1 MWHFFDA
8 SFVLYFLFR
17 FPARLQLKYFFENR
31 PLTSIKRLN
40 FSELPQSDKHI
51 SKKLIL
57 DMRAVKKNIINR
69 LQLSK
74 LFTARNNHVRDFTE
88 EQLYNWKNSYSRPL
102 NFPIVRCLPIL
113 FIYKLNRL
121 FYCDVMLVFIFIC
134 QNNQVLFSDICTCFL
149 RIWNFF
155 ASPTKLLIDVNVS
168 HCCEHVNISKAPSR
182 RELQNGPSAKC

>member
-1 MWHFFDA
+1 M
-8 SFVLYFLFR
+8 
-17 FPARLQLKYFFENR
+17 QLKYFFENR
-31 PLTSIKRLN
+31 PLTSVKRLN
-40 FSELPQSDKHI
+40 FSEIPQSDKHI

-74 LFTARNNHVRDFTE
+74 LFTARNNHARDFTE
-88 EQLYNWKNSYSRPL
+88 EQLYNLKNSYSRPL
-102 NFPIVRCLPIL
+102 NFPMVRCLPIL

-121 FYCDVMLVFIFIC
+121 FYCDVISVFIFIC

-168 HCCEHVNISKAPSR
+168 HYCEHVNISKAPSR
-182 RELQNGPSAKC
+182 RGLQNGPSAKC